1 MLKYMFPNENR
12 FGALFRRLL
21 PVGMAFGS
29 FFFIAF
35 VAAVLFG
42 DEPPTWNDK
51 PLAPAWGIILALI
64 FAPMCAIAVA
74 FAGAINLYFGRR
86 IPLIKRFL
94 PRYDKAAG
102 KFIGM

>member
-1 MLKYMFPNENR
+1 
-12 FGALFRRLL
+12 
-21 PVGMAFGS
+21 
-29 FFFIAF
+29 
-35 VAAVLFG
+35 
-42 DEPPTWNDK
+42 
-51 PLAPAWGIILALI
+51 
-64 FAPMCAIAVA
+64 MCAIAVA